1 MRRSITKLLSSAISD
16 LNHKS
21 TTLGSFQYRQLFS
34 AASTS
39 STHHIFSVSVLIYN
53 APTLSSINHSMSL
66 TDKKPLLPSF
76 RPPLCSSKPFPLYTI
91 PTKYNM
97 ETFIPVLLL
106 QPRSIHHSKFNTRY
120 PAPKCKQLNNQLKS
134 SSSSSTLFSFP
145 G

>member
-1 MRRSITKLLSSAISD
+1 MRRSITRLLSSAISN

-39 STHHIFSVSVLIYN
+39 STHHIFSVSLLIYN
-53 APTLSSINHSMSL
+53 APTLFSINHSISL

-76 RPPLCSSKPFPLYTI
+76 LPPLCSSKPSPLYTT

-97 ETFIPVLLL
+97 ETLIPVLLL
-106 QPRSIHHSKFNTRY
+106 QPRSIHHSKYSRRNLT
-120 PAPKCKQLNNQLKS
+120 PKCKELNNQLNS
-134 SSSSSTLFSFP
+134 STTSTLFPFT